1 MLANQKLLQQIV
13 NDPASTDVERTEAMR
28 VLGEMNASQPSP
40 SHRRGRNANAPMSQ
54 ADEDAD
60 LEMAL
65 TSRPNDGLT
74 STDIREIEAAFDPLT
89 RQCLGAIANNSL
101 LHLFTNNTAEVP
113 ILISLVQRTGSV
125 LAKTKALDALRLIS
139 QKSPIESAKTAAQE
153 FIAQHQKGRP

>member
-1 MLANQKLLQQIV
+1 MLAAHDRRRLLQLIID
-13 NDPASTDVERTEAMR
+13 DPASTTVERTEAIKA
-28 VLGEMNASQPSP
+28 LEQNGAPAP
-40 SHRRGRNANAPMSQ
+40 SHRRGRNSNAPMSQ

-89 RQCLGAIANNSL
+89 RQCLDAIANNSL
-101 LHLFTNNTAEVP
+101 LHLFTNNAAEVP
-113 ILISLVQRTGSV
+113 LLISLVQRTGSS

-139 QKSPIESAKTAAQE
+139 QKSPIETAKIAAKTFLTQLDQE
-153 FIAQHQKGRP
+153 K

>member
-1 MLANQKLLQQIV
+1 MLANRSKILQLIAD
-13 NDPASTDVERTEAMR
+13 DPASTYIERTEAMR
-28 VLGEMNASQPSP
+28 VLGEMTGQPAP

-74 STDIREIEAAFDPLT
+74 SIDIYEIEAAFHPVT
-89 RQCLGAIANNSL
+89 RQCLDAIGSNLL
-101 LHLFTNNTAEVP
+101 LHLFTNNEADVP

-139 QKSPIESAKTAAQE
+139 TRSPIESAKIAAQTFLTQLDQE
-153 FIAQHQKGRP
+153 NK

>member
-1 MLANQKLLQQIV
+1 MPRWIPQNQKTILQQIA
-13 NDPASTDVERTEAMR
+13 DDICRPDAEREAAR
-28 VLGEMNASQPSP
+28 RELTPSIQTAP

-89 RQCLGAIANNSL
+89 RQCLDAIGSNL
-101 LHLFTNNTAEVP
+101 LLQLFTNNATDVP
-113 ILISLVQRTGSV
+113 ILISLVRRTGSV
-125 LAKTKALDALRLIS
+125 LVKTKALDALRLIS
-139 QKSPIESAKTAAQE
+139 TRSPIEAAKIDAKNFLTQLE
-153 FIAQHQKGRP
+153 N